1 MAYFSSPLPLYADAS
16 YKTDDH
22 IQILNIAGADLYMP
36 IEDVKAHFKDIA
48 CTLPFS
54 RELKQQMLGG
64 ALSDALKD
72 KKYRV
77 RLAELSEKVG

>member
-1 MAYFSSPLPLYADAS
+1 
-16 YKTDDH
+16 
-22 IQILNIAGADLYMP
+22 MP